1 MNFYLAS
8 KKVIPTTKNAIVIG
22 NSLGHDLTL
31 SNGQYHHINTRTL
44 VEGLGPCIKLTAWGG
59 KDKFEAHSAPELENA
74 VKNNIKGVTELI
86 FDFEK
91 LEYMASAGLRVLLSA
106 AKVMKKQ
113 GSMKIINVTEPVMD
127 VFTFTGMADMLE
139 IEKL

>member
-1 MNFYLAS
+1 MI
-8 KKVIPTTKNAIVIG
+8 VTTNLDG
-22 NSLGHDLTL
+22 T
-31 SNGQYHHINTRTL
+31 
-44 VEGLGPCIKLTAWGG
+44 KLTVTAEG
-59 KDKFEAHSAPELENA
+59 KLGTTSAPELENA
-74 VKNNIKGVTELI
+74 VKNNIKDVTELI

-127 VFTFTGMADMLE
+127 VFTFTGMADVMD

>member
-1 MNFYLAS
+1 MT
-8 KKVIPTTKNAIVIG
+8 VTTNLDGA
-22 NSLGHDLTL
+22 
-31 SNGQYHHINTRTL
+31 
-44 VEGLGPCIKLTAWGG
+44 KLTVMAEG
-59 KDKFEAHSAPELENA
+59 KLGTTSAPELENA

-113 GSMKIINVTEPVMD
+113 GSMRIINVTEPVMD
-127 VFTFTGMADMLE
+127 VFTFTGMADVMD

>member
-1 MNFYLAS
+1 MT
-8 KKVIPTTKNAIVIG
+8 VTTNVDG
-22 NSLGHDLTL
+22 T
-31 SNGQYHHINTRTL
+31 
-44 VEGLGPCIKLTAWGG
+44 KLTVTAEG
-59 KDKFEAHSAPELENA
+59 KLGTTSAPELENA
-74 VKNNIKGVTELI
+74 VKNNIKGMTELI

-127 VFTFTGMADMLE
+127 VFTFTGMADVMD

>member
-1 MNFYLAS
+1 MT
-8 KKVIPTTKNAIVIG
+8 VTTNLDGA
-22 NSLGHDLTL
+22 
-31 SNGQYHHINTRTL
+31 
-44 VEGLGPCIKLTAWGG
+44 KLTVAAEG
-59 KDKFEAHSAPELENA
+59 KLGTTSAPELEKA
-74 VKNNIKGVTELI
+74 IRDNIKGVTELI

-106 AKVMKKQ
+106 AKVMKQQ

-127 VFTFTGMADMLE
+127 VFTFTGMADVMD